1 MELSRRAI
9 RNVSSFSQGK
19 TLDAGHHPGRITFDG
34 LATAVGAF
42 PLDGP
47 RA

>member
-1 MELSRRAI
+1 MALSRRAI
-9 RNVSSFSQGK
+9 RIVSSFSQGK
-19 TLDAGHHPGRITFDG
+19 TLGAGHHPGGITFDG

-47 RA
+47 

>member
-1 MELSRRAI
+1 MALSRRAI
-9 RNVSSFSQGK
+9 PIVSSFSQGRK
-19 TLDAGHHPGRITFDG
+19 TLGAGHHPGGIAFDG

-47 RA
+47 